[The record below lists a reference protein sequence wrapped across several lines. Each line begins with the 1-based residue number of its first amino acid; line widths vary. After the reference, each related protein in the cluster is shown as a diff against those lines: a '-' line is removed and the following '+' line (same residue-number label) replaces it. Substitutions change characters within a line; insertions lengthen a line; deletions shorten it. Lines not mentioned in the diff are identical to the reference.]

1 MRSAE
6 PGNDQQELSK
16 RQLKRQK
23 KQREEAV
30 RTAELSRLEGTAQN
44 SAADFERELM
54 GSPNS
59 SYLWIKYMAFQVSLG
74 EVDKARAV
82 AEQALQR
89 INYRSSPSSKAPA

>member
-1 MRSAE
+1 MAFADPAE
-6 PGNDQQELSK
+6 EEQQLSK

-30 RTAELSRLEGTAQN
+30 RQAELARLEGTAQN
-44 SAADFERELM
+44 NAADFERELM

-59 SYLWIKYMAFQVSLG
+59 SYLWIKYMAFQISLG

-89 INYRSSPSSKAPA
+89 INYR